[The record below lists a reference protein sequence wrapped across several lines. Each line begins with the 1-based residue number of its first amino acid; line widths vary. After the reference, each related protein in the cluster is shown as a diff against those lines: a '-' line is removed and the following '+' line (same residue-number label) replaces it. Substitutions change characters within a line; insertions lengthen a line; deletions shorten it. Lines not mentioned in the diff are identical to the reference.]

1 MAWWRGRMFGR
12 MSVVVPVHAMSALG
26 IVLALAATPAPAM
39 QLSEGLSQLY
49 ASVSINPPSEDRIT
63 VCYGF
68 VCRRRYVLDFTPAD
82 QKRLTEILNI
92 GRASAEA
99 ERKAVQQAVVWFDRR
114 LGPVIGTDKR
124 IAYADFRYFD
134 DKHNFDCYDTT
145 RNTTSLL
152 LVLQSWGLLRHHVV
166 SEPRFRGNFLVLQTP
181 HNTAVLVDRS
191 GQKWVVDMWT
201 RGYGE
206 LPDVKTLEQWMTE
219 N

>member
-1 MAWWRGRMFGR
+1 MFGR
-12 MSVVVPVHAMSALG
+12 RDIFVSAR
-26 IVLALAATPAPAM
+26 LAAAVVGVALVARPAPAM
-39 QLSEGLSQLY
+39 QLSEGLAQLY
-49 ASVSINPPSEDRIT
+49 TSVSINPPSAESLTI
-63 VCYGF
+63 CYGF
-68 VCRRRYVLDFTPAD
+68 VCRRRYVFDFTPPD
-82 QKRLTEILNI
+82 YKRLTDILAT

-99 ERKAVQQAVVWFDRR
+99 ERKAVQQAVQWFDRR
-114 LGPVIGTDKR
+114 IGPLIGTDKR

-152 LVLQSWGLLRHHVV
+152 LVLQEWGLLRHHVV
-166 SEPRFRGNFLVLQTP
+166 SDPRYRGNFFVLQTP
-181 HNTAVLVDRS
+181 HNTAVLTDKA

-206 LPDVKTLEQWMTE
+206 LPDVKPLEQWLTE